1 MKISKILLALVPAA
15 IVSLGLF
22 VRKRLERLKE
32 TRFTDTLGGTE
43 APNFEVTTT
52 DGRTVSRNSLLEGKE
67 ALAVVLF
74 ATWCGP
80 CEKEFPEMDA
90 VYQKYSDRM
99 GMIAIDVDALDDEKA
114 VKEYAEKHNLSF
126 PVAKGNESLGIIKAT
141 MYPTT
146 LIIDRTGRIGL
157 WRVGTIPDAEAFEKV
172 VTTFMGEDYQPRQL
186 GYYTFMA
193 FAGRN
198 TVPGVRFTVTSGK
211 GEETFTTGEDG
222 KCDVFTDQPEDLKV
236 KIIEVPEGYSIDGD
250 GEIMSGT
257 GSTCIFLPVKK

>member
-1 MKISKILLALVPAA
+1 M
-15 IVSLGLF
+15 
-22 VRKRLERLKE
+22 
-32 TRFTDTLGGTE
+32 
-43 APNFEVTTT
+43 
-52 DGRTVSRNSLLEGKE
+52 NSLLEGKE
-67 ALAVVLF
+67 VLAAVLF

-80 CEKEFPEMDA
+80 CEKEFPEMDE
-90 VYQKYSDRM
+90 VYRKYSNRM

-114 VKEYAEKHNLSF
+114 VKEYAEKHHLSF
-126 PVAKGNESLGIIKAT
+126 PVAKGNDSLGVIKAT

-157 WRVGTIPDAEAFEKV
+157 WRVGSIPNAETFEKI
-172 VTTFMGEDYQPRQL
+172 VTTFMGDAYQPRQL

-193 FAGRN
+193 AAGRN
-198 TVPGVRFTVTSGK
+198 GVPGVTFTVSSGK
-211 GEETFTTGEDG
+211 GEETFTTGENG
-222 KCDVFTDQPEDLKV
+222 KCEVFTDQPEDLKV